1 MIGKGLA
8 QVPFLRYR
16 KLYIFCL
23 EKIGVNLFTLLYD
36 GNFME
41 RWVMKMIDQ
50 DTIVGIASG
59 MGGSIGIIRVSGSQ
73 AFSITGSIFRKK
85 NSESC
90 DEKFLE
96 EQPTHTIHYGFLI
109 DEDGSVLDEVML
121 LLMKAPSTYTQ
132 EDVVEIDCHGGDFII
147 QKILKRLLH
156 AGARLAEPGEFTKRA
171 FLNGRIDLSQA
182 EAVMKLISS
191 KNDFALHSAVNQ
203 LEGSV
208 SKYIEEIRQKILYDM
223 GYIESALD
231 DPEHYDLDGFSE
243 KLEKTTEEEIKQLQ
257 ELLSK
262 FEDGRMKSEGIN
274 TIIIGKPNAGK
285 SSLMNLLL
293 DEERAIVTNI
303 AGTTRDALE
312 ETIRLGDLILKLV
325 DTAGIHETDDPVE
338 NIGVQKAVQYMDHA
352 DFILFLVDSSVPL
365 SEADEQ
371 IIQLIHDKKGVI
383 LLNKADLKEMVS
395 EKEIKNKLPWHC
407 ISFSN
412 ETKEG
417 LTELEDYL
425 KHSFLQGEIT
435 YNDQIYLTSVRHRD
449 VVEQACSSLN
459 HVLSAIKDGMP
470 EDFFTIDMMDAYQKL
485 GLINGETASED
496 LVNKIFQEFCMGK

>member
-1 MIGKGLA
+1 
-8 QVPFLRYR
+8 
-16 KLYIFCL
+16 
-23 EKIGVNLFTLLYD
+23 
-36 GNFME
+36 ME
-41 RWVMKMIDQ
+41 GRVMEMIDQ

-59 MGGSIGIIRVSGSQ
+59 MGGSIGIIRVSGNQ
-73 AFSITGSIFRKK
+73 AFSITSSIFRKK
-85 NSESC
+85 NSEIC

-96 EQPTHTIHYGFLI
+96 KQLSHTIHYGFLI
-109 DEDGSVLDEVML
+109 DEDGGILDEVML
-121 LLMKAPSTYTQ
+121 LLMKAPSTYTR
-132 EDVVEIDCHGGDFII
+132 EDVVEIDCHGGDYIV
-147 QKILKRLLH
+147 QKILRRLLH

-231 DPEHYDLDGFSE
+231 DPEHYDLDGFPE
-243 KLEKTTEEEIKQLQ
+243 KLKETTKVEVQQLQ

-274 TIIIGKPNAGK
+274 TIIVGKPNAGK

-293 DEERAIVTNI
+293 DEERAIVTEI
-303 AGTTRDALE
+303 AGTTRDTLE
-312 ETIRLGDLILKLV
+312 ETVRLGDLILKLV
-325 DTAGIHETDDPVE
+325 DTAGIHETNDPVE
-338 NIGVQKAVQYMDHA
+338 NIGVQKAVQYMDRA
-352 DFILFLVDSSVPL
+352 DFILFLVDSSVAL
-365 SEADEQ
+365 SNADEQ

-383 LLNKADLKEMVS
+383 LLNKADLKEMVT
-395 EKEIKNKLPWHC
+395 EEEIQEKLPWHC

-425 KHSFLQGEIT
+425 KHSFLQGKIS
-435 YNDQIYLTSVRHRD
+435 YNDQVYLTSVRHRD
-449 VVEQACSSLN
+449 VVEQACNSLN
-459 HVLSAIKDGMP
+459 NVLSAIEDGMS